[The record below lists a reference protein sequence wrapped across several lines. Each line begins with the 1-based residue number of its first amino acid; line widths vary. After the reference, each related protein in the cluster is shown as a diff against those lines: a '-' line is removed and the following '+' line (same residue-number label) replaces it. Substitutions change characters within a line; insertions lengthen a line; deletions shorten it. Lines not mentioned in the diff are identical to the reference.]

1 LVDGRL
7 RIEES
12 EEAMNGVMA
21 VFDLVLALLRPTL
34 AALAGALALVLAIDW
49 LARTRRLNPFG
60 PIPRF
65 FRSVVDPLLLPIE
78 RRVVRHGGLPS
89 SAPWWALGIVVVGG
103 IVLIEVLTYV
113 RGMAGEL
120 AGATAVGAIGIARVL
135 IGWTFLL
142 LEIALIVRVI
152 ASWINLSRYSGWVR
166 WSFGLTEWMLRP
178 LRRIIPPVAMFDLS
192 PLIAWVLLSYILEPF
207 VLSLLTRVG

>member
-1 LVDGRL
+1 
-7 RIEES
+7 
-12 EEAMNGVMA
+12 MNS
-21 VFDLVLALLRPTL
+21 VLAGFDVVLAFLRPAL
-34 AALAGALALVLAIDW
+34 AALAGAVALVLAIDW
-49 LARTRRLNPFG
+49 LVRTRRLNPFG
-60 PIPRF
+60 AIPRF

-89 SAPWWALGIVVVGG
+89 SAPWWALGIVVIGG

-120 AGATAVGAIGIARVL
+120 AGATAIGAMGIARVL

-152 ASWINLSRYSGWVR
+152 ASWVNLSRYSKWVR

-178 LRRIIPPVAMFDLS
+178 IRRVIPPVAMFDLS

-207 VLSLLTRVG
+207 VLRLLARVG